1 MFHDS
6 HELNRIVADFLNAR
20 QDVVGER
27 PVSVDLALGRTEV
40 ISDVKIDLE
49 LQPPYQLDYKTKF
62 SLGRMINK
70 SNLFDYKIPD
80 ADMALVDAE

>member
-27 PVSVDLALGRTEV
+27 PVSVDLALGRTEA
-40 ISDVKIDLE
+40 ISDVKINFK
-49 LQPPYQLDYKTKF
+49 LQYSPFIIGLQITRQNF
-62 SLGRMINK
+62 R
-70 SNLFDYKIPD
+70 
-80 ADMALVDAE
+80 